1 MIELESIRLEKQLK
15 SAGHSCIYLAR
26 DRESGQRRIYR
37 EFEGKGD
44 VYQKLAQ
51 LHCPHLPQIYQV
63 QEVGN
68 RTAVVEEFITGD
80 TLAFLLEK
88 GFLSEAEAA
97 DIICQLCDAL
107 TVLHQAGIVHRDI
120 KPENLI
126 LRGSE
131 LVLIDFDVSRISNP
145 THNSDT
151 RIMGT
156 TGYAAPEQY
165 GFSQTDARADLYAAG
180 VTFNEMLIGQHPSR
194 ALAAG
199 PFRPVIERC
208 IEVNVDKRYQTAAEL
223 RAAVLRRL
231 HYRKRRR
238 LWLTVAGVSAA
249 AILALGIFDAS
260 RPRPVQGETAPSVEA
275 AALPEVPEAGTQA
288 AAVTPEGT
296 EPPAFEPIRT
306 QLPLSED
313 TAPAVNQGFTTA
325 FAYDLD
331 GDGTEEEYFF
341 GTLHQNIP
349 AGYQH
354 TLSDSF
360 GIAAGDMSERTVF
373 PCVWKTD
380 ADGSIVPV
388 PEFAEKLIQPQ
399 VKLQRTEGNESPA
412 PAIYEADNSVWHGGV
427 QVLFSIENLGSWYY
441 SASAT
446 LDGQTLT
453 AATMSHVFDISKQFQ

>member
-1 MIELESIRLEKQLK
+1 MTE
-15 SAGHSCIYLAR
+15 
-26 DRESGQRRIYR
+26 
-37 EFEGKGD
+37 D
-44 VYQKLAQ
+44 V
-51 LHCPHLPQIYQV
+51 C
-63 QEVGN
+63 
-68 RTAVVEEFITGD
+68 
-80 TLAFLLEK
+80 
-88 GFLSEAEAA
+88 AA
-97 DIICQLCDAL
+97 LW
-107 TVLHQAGIVHRDI
+107 VLHSLGAVHRDV
-120 KPENLI
+120 KDSNVI
-126 LRGSE
+126 LRGDQA
-131 LVLIDFDVSRISNP
+131 VLIDFDASRIFK
-145 THNSDT
+145 SDT
-151 RIMGT
+151 NQDTQILGT

-249 AILALGIFDAS
+249 AILALGIFAAS

-296 EPPAFEPIRT
+296 EPPASEPIRT

-325 FAYDLD
+325 FTYDLD

-373 PCVWKTD
+373 SCIWKTD

-412 PAIYEADNSVWHGGV
+412 PAICEADNSVWHGGV

>member
-1 MIELESIRLEKQLK
+1 M
-15 SAGHSCIYLAR
+15 
-26 DRESGQRRIYR
+26 
-37 EFEGKGD
+37 
-44 VYQKLAQ
+44 
-51 LHCPHLPQIYQV
+51 
-63 QEVGN
+63 
-68 RTAVVEEFITGD
+68 
-80 TLAFLLEK
+80 
-88 GFLSEAEAA
+88 
-97 DIICQLCDAL
+97 
-107 TVLHQAGIVHRDI
+107 HQAGIVHRDI

-145 THNSDT
+145 SHNSDT

-249 AILALGIFDAS
+249 AILALGIFAAS

-288 AAVTPEGT
+288 AAVTPGGT
-296 EPPAFEPIRT
+296 EPPASEPIRT

-325 FAYDLD
+325 FTYDLD
-331 GDGTEEEYFF
+331 GDGTVE
-341 GTLHQNIP
+341 IP
-349 AGYQH
+349 TQPDEAGLLNMSQSRRMDFIVWMDY
-354 TLSDSF
+354 TRPDPEKSF
-360 GIAAGDMSERTVF
+360 GLLDEETNCYIELPAEWEGNLMLTDSADIDDAVELRTVDENKL
-373 PCVWKTD
+373 VLTLRL
-380 ADGSIVPV
+380 VP
-388 PEFAEKLIQPQ
+388 
-399 VKLQRTEGNESPA
+399 S
-412 PAIYEADNSVWHGGV
+412 
-427 QVLFSIENLGSWYY
+427 
-441 SASAT
+441 SASAAGWT
-446 LDGQTLT
+446 RLGVVASRQMQAKLGGDAVIQDQTYRL
-453 AATMSHVFDISKQFQ
+453 SRSLYRLN

>member
-1 MIELESIRLEKQLK
+1 MEDYRTIRGTAIGEYEEKK
-15 SAGHSCIYLAR
+15 SRFI
-26 DRESGQRRIYR
+26 
-37 EFEGKGD
+37 
-44 VYQKLAQ
+44 AQ
-51 LHCPHLPQIYQV
+51 LAFADSEEKAVAFLEQV
-63 QEVGN
+63 RAAN
-68 RTAVVEEFITGD
+68 RTARHNVYAYRLREGNRERYSDDGEPAKTAGTPALEVLQHSGLTDLIVVVTRYFGGVLLGTGGLVRAYTTATARALENAEVVTVRSVVELEVTVD
-80 TLAFLLEK
+80 YALYERAALL
-88 GFLSEAEAA
+88 
-97 DIICQLCDAL
+97 I
-107 TVLHQAGIVHRDI
+107 H
-120 KPENLI
+120 
-126 LRGSE
+126 
-131 LVLIDFDVSRISNP
+131 
-145 THNSDT
+145 
-151 RIMGT
+151 
-156 TGYAAPEQY
+156 
-165 GFSQTDARADLYAAG
+165 AAG
-180 VTFNEMLIGQHPSR
+180 AKLADPQFTDRVT
-194 ALAAG
+194 
-199 PFRPVIERC
+199 
-208 IEVNVDKRYQTAAEL
+208 
-223 RAAVLRRL
+223 L
-231 HYRKRRR
+231 H
-238 LWLTVAGVSAA
+238 W
-249 AILALGIFDAS
+249 
-260 RPRPVQGETAPSVEA
+260 QM
-275 AALPEVPEAGTQA
+275 
-288 AAVTPEGT
+288 PEGT
-296 EPPAFEPIRT
+296 EPPASEPIRT

-360 GIAAGDMSERTVF
+360 GIAAGDMSERAVF

-412 PAIYEADNSVWHGGV
+412 PAICEADNSVWHGGV

>member
-1 MIELESIRLEKQLK
+1 M
-15 SAGHSCIYLAR
+15 
-26 DRESGQRRIYR
+26 
-37 EFEGKGD
+37 
-44 VYQKLAQ
+44 
-51 LHCPHLPQIYQV
+51 
-63 QEVGN
+63 
-68 RTAVVEEFITGD
+68 
-80 TLAFLLEK
+80 
-88 GFLSEAEAA
+88 
-97 DIICQLCDAL
+97 
-107 TVLHQAGIVHRDI
+107 HQAGIVHRDI

-238 LWLTVAGVSAA
+238 LRLTAAGVSAA
-249 AILALGIFDAS
+249 AILALGIFAVS
-260 RPRPVQGETAPSVEA
+260 RPRPVQGEAAPSVEV
-275 AALPEVPEAGTQA
+275 AALPEVPGASAQA
-288 AAVTPEGT
+288 AAVAPEGT
-296 EPPAFEPIRT
+296 EPPTSELIRT
-306 QLPLSED
+306 QLPLSDD

-325 FAYDLD
+325 FTYDLD

-360 GIAAGDMSERTVF
+360 GIAAG
-373 PCVWKTD
+373 
-380 ADGSIVPV
+380 SIVPV

-412 PAIYEADNSVWHGGV
+412 PVICEAENSVWHGGV

>member
-1 MIELESIRLEKQLK
+1 M
-15 SAGHSCIYLAR
+15 
-26 DRESGQRRIYR
+26 
-37 EFEGKGD
+37 
-44 VYQKLAQ
+44 V
-51 LHCPHLPQIYQV
+51 
-63 QEVGN
+63 
-68 RTAVVEEFITGD
+68 
-80 TLAFLLEK
+80 
-88 GFLSEAEAA
+88 
-97 DIICQLCDAL
+97 
-107 TVLHQAGIVHRDI
+107 
-120 KPENLI
+120 
-126 LRGSE
+126 
-131 LVLIDFDVSRISNP
+131 DF
-145 THNSDT
+145 
-151 RIMGT
+151 
-156 TGYAAPEQY
+156 
-165 GFSQTDARADLYAAG
+165 ARADLYAAG

-249 AILALGIFDAS
+249 AILALGIFAAS

-296 EPPAFEPIRT
+296 EPPASEPIRT
-306 QLPLSED
+306 QLPLSDD

-325 FAYDLD
+325 FTYDLD

-360 GIAAGDMSERTVF
+360 GIAVGDMSERTVF

-446 LDGQTLT
+446 LDGQALT
-453 AATMSHVFDISKQFQ
+453 AATMSHVFDISRTNASG

>member
-1 MIELESIRLEKQLK
+1 M
-15 SAGHSCIYLAR
+15 
-26 DRESGQRRIYR
+26 
-37 EFEGKGD
+37 
-44 VYQKLAQ
+44 
-51 LHCPHLPQIYQV
+51 
-63 QEVGN
+63 
-68 RTAVVEEFITGD
+68 
-80 TLAFLLEK
+80 
-88 GFLSEAEAA
+88 
-97 DIICQLCDAL
+97 
-107 TVLHQAGIVHRDI
+107 HQAGIVHRDI

-249 AILALGIFDAS
+249 AILALGIFAAS

-275 AALPEVPEAGTQA
+275 AALPEVPEAGAQA
-288 AAVTPEGT
+288 AAVAPEGT
-296 EPPAFEPIRT
+296 EPPTSEPIRT

-412 PAIYEADNSVWHGGV
+412 PAICEADNSVWHGGV

>member
-1 MIELESIRLEKQLK
+1 MQDGFRVPIGCDF
-15 SAGHSCIYLAR
+15 AV
-26 DRESGQRRIYR
+26 GQ
-37 EFEGKGD
+37 ED
-44 VYQKLAQ
+44 HPL
-51 LHCPHLPQIYQV
+51 
-63 QEVGN
+63 
-68 RTAVVEEFITGD
+68 
-80 TLAFLLEK
+80 
-88 GFLSEAEAA
+88 
-97 DIICQLCDAL
+97 
-107 TVLHQAGIVHRDI
+107 AGIQNHIQIVGSNELGLRQATHR
-120 KPENLI
+120 NLP
-126 LRGSE
+126 LAAE
-131 LVLIDFDVSRISNP
+131 QTQQQP
-145 THNSDT
+145 HN
-151 RIMGT
+151 G
-156 TGYAAPEQY
+156 
-165 GFSQTDARADLYAAG
+165 GFARADLSAVG

-249 AILALGIFDAS
+249 AILALGIFAAS
-260 RPRPVQGETAPSVEA
+260 RPRPVQTEAAPSVEA

-296 EPPAFEPIRT
+296 EPPASEPIRT
-306 QLPLSED
+306 QLPLSDD

-325 FAYDLD
+325 FTYDLD

-412 PAIYEADNSVWHGGV
+412 PAICEADNSVWHGGV

-453 AATMSHVFDISKQFQ
+453 AATMSHVFDFSRTNASG